1 MPVAPVSAALR
12 ALRSSG
18 PQLLCPAF
26 YPPPNNSLSL
36 CGCYRMR
43 RCLLTALCVYDV
55 MMVQVRLKEVPSAA
69 SPSGAGPNSTIPHC
83 QILIQ

>member
-26 YPPPNNSLSL
+26 CPPPNNSLSL

-43 RCLLTALCVYDV
+43 RCLLTALRVYDV
-55 MMVQVRLKEVPSAA
+55 MVQVRLKEVPSAA
-69 SPSGAGPNSTIPHC
+69 SAPRLLGEHERLDARVS
-83 QILIQ
+83 LR